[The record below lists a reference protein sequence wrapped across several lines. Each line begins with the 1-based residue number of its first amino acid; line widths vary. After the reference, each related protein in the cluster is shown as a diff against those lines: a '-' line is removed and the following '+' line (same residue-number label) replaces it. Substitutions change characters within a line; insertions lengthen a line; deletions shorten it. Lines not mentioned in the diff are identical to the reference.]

1 MQKEGT
7 REGFQY
13 TMYSECIVTCVCCQ
27 VLLNYIFICNVET
40 NVSFL
45 YGVKQVQRRVVCKSR
60 QTVFLYKS
68 KLLKCKQE
76 TTEKEN
82 KNCKIK

>member
-1 MQKEGT
+1 MRTTEDEGV
-7 REGFQY
+7 FQY

-45 YGVKQVQRRVVCKSR
+45 YGGRGATGSEKSD
-60 QTVFLYKS
+60 L
-68 KLLKCKQE
+68 
-76 TTEKEN
+76 
-82 KNCKIK
+82 